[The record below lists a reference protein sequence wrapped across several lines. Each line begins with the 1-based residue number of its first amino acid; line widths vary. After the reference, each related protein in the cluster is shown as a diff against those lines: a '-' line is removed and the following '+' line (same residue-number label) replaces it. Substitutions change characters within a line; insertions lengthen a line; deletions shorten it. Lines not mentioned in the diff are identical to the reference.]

1 MSYSI
6 SVKAPS
12 KQAALQSLAA
22 KFDAEV
28 LPGQP
33 VHAADRDQALA
44 AATAFVS
51 LLKDQDA
58 ADVFVQL
65 SGSLGWASV
74 SEFTSANVH
83 VSAYFV
89 VREA

>member
-6 SVKAPS
+6 SVKASS
-12 KQAALQSLAA
+12 KAAAAQALAA

-28 LPGQP
+28 LPAQP
-33 VHAADRDQALA
+33 AHAADRDQAIA
-44 AATAFVS
+44 AATAFIE
-51 LLKDQDA
+51 LLTDQVD
-58 ADVFVQL
+58 ADVFVQM
-65 SGSLGWASV
+65 SGSLGWSAAGEHSSASV
-74 SEFTSANVH
+74 S